1 MTSSVWLAPMVVAM
15 PRRVS
20 ARQGHNQ
27 AMASSGADE
36 NTPEGGEPGPGPV
49 TDETGLEPVQLIAMS
64 DAASRM
70 GALMLGSGTGS
81 FRVLQAMRQVAA
93 ALGID
98 RLQAQVTLTHIVSTA
113 TRQGIFR
120 TQVLEVPTP
129 SVNADR
135 IAALQTIARD
145 LPEGSSVAE
154 LDALLDEVEYR
165 AALYGTRW
173 LVLAAAVACAAFAFL
188 NNGGWAECL
197 VVFAAAACGRFAQVV
212 LARRKINQ
220 LACVLIAAAIGCLV
234 YVTLTTGIR
243 HLDPGAAGLHAS
255 AFTSSVL
262 FLVPGFPLMTAAL
275 DLSRNDLAAGIQRL
289 PTPA

>member
-1 MTSSVWLAPMVVAM
+1 MDDIAAAPGVGKGTLFRAFGSRDGLGRKPLTSSVWLGQMVVAM

-36 NTPEGGEPGPGPV
+36 NTPAGGGPGPRPV
-49 TDETGLEPVQLIAMS
+49 TDQTGHEPVQLIAMS

-113 TRQGIFR
+113 TRRGIFR
-120 TQVLEVPTP
+120 TQVVEVPTP

-154 LDALLDEVEYR
+154 LHALLDEVGHR

-197 VVFAAAACGRFAQVV
+197 VVFAAAACGTSPRWRC
-212 LARRKINQ
+212 AR
-220 LACVLIAAAIGCLV
+220 
-234 YVTLTTGIR
+234 
-243 HLDPGAAGLHAS
+243 
-255 AFTSSVL
+255 
-262 FLVPGFPLMTAAL
+262 
-275 DLSRNDLAAGIQRL
+275 
-289 PTPA
+289 